1 MVCGGSHG
9 DVEGYK
15 GPDREG
21 TTGGPRGFR
30 PAHIHY
36 MVQARGY
43 KKLITQLYFAGDRH
57 LKTDR
62 WASQSNLIIQPQ
74 KVEVA
79 AGEYELGTFDIVLDR
94 G

>member
-1 MVCGGSHG
+1 M
-9 DVEGYK
+9 
-15 GPDREG
+15 
-21 TTGGPRGFR
+21 
-30 PAHIHY
+30 I
-36 MVQARGY
+36 QARGY

-74 KVEVA
+74 EIKVTS
-79 AGEYELGTFDIVLDR
+79 GTYELGTFDIVLNR